1 MNGIRAH
8 DALALVRCVFS
19 PVRLGVLLLA
29 VYGSYMV
36 MQTGYLSWWIGI
48 CGMSIATGWF
58 IFNVNQDFQVRK
70 FKNKDSKQLWD
81 SVSDRVKRLRQAIQ
95 KSPSHIQEILF
106 GLPKRVESTAKSLYI
121 SLRNADLL
129 KYEIIKSEGMIPT
142 GSLPFGVRTTDSETN
157 KLYSLA
163 DKNAHEYGKRFKKIT
178 SRITRV
184 EGQCAVFISA
194 LDMLRVE
201 LLGMKLEKQDRLSN
215 SDEIVQ
221 SVKDMQTQLES
232 INKALEELEHLQAEV
247 FERETPETE
256 AFRG

>member
-1 MNGIRAH
+1 VNGIRVH
-8 DALALVRCVFS
+8 DALALVKSIFS

-29 VYGSYMV
+29 IYGSYMV

-48 CGMSIATGWF
+48 AGMNIALGWF
-58 IFNVNQDFQVRK
+58 IFNVSQEFQLRK
-70 FKNKDSKQLWD
+70 FKSRDSKQLWD
-81 SVSDRVKRLRQAIQ
+81 SISDRVKRLKQAIQ

-106 GLPKRVESTAKSLYI
+106 GLPKRVEATAKSLYV

-129 KYEIIKSEGMIPT
+129 KHEIIKSEGLIPT
-142 GSLPFGVRTTDSETN
+142 GALPFGVRTTDSQTN
-157 KLYSLA
+157 ELYSLA
-163 DKNAHEYGKRFKKIT
+163 DKNAHEYGKRFKKLT

-215 SDEIVQ
+215 NDEIVQ

-232 INKALEELEHLQAEV
+232 INKALQEIESLQAEV
-247 FERETPETE
+247 FEREMPETE
-256 AFRG
+256 AFKG